1 MANSIKIK
9 RSSVAA
15 KVPLTTDLA
24 LGELAINTYDGKL
37 YLKKDNGT
45 ASIVTVNTGDG
56 AVVSITGTANEIDV
70 SSPTGAI
77 TLSLPATINSDTTG
91 SAATL
96 TTPRDIAGV
105 SFDGS
110 ASINIPLSNLSD
122 VTFSTPVV
130 NELLGYNGTAWVN
143 VAPNSASAGTGV
155 VFYNATPVITAAGTD
170 NDIAILT
177 FASIPVTTAEQVI
190 TGTAVSNTVLFSAF
204 ITVALNRLLFDAG
217 VYDFTIWAGVNS
229 IASHSVTTITR
240 QIYTAT
246 PFVVGTVTTTGTG
259 SSRTATASS
268 GTPFATAVIDAS
280 ATNTVASF
288 LQTPQGLYQIT
299 ARTSDTVVTITT
311 PSGYTNESAVAGTV
325 WKKLFGVTTP
335 EITSI
340 SPDYSEISIYTTQPS
355 TVVTAAT
362 KMGILGFVTSDHTR
376 TISLTYNGTTRNTH
390 VNTPLANLHNDLAGL
405 NGGAAGEYYHSTAAE
420 YTGTGTGVFVR
431 ATSPTLVTPALGTP
445 TALVGTNISGTATA
459 FTASNVTTNANL
471 TGEVTSTGN
480 ATTVTN
486 AAVIAKV
493 LTGYVS
499 GAGTVAATDSIL
511 QAVQKLNGNI
521 LAVPGT
527 VTSVA
532 ALTLGTTGTDLSS
545 TVATGTTTPVITLQ
559 VPTASAANRGALSAA
574 DWSTF
579 NNKGSGTVTAVSVA
593 TANGVSGS
601 SSGGATPALTIALG
615 AITPSAVQVS
625 GLTAS
630 QILSTDASK
639 NLTSLAVA
647 TYPSLTELAYVK
659 GVTSAIQTQINTKG
673 AGTVTSASVVSAN
686 GFAGTVATA
695 TSTPAITLTTSITGV
710 LKGNATAISAAT
722 SGTDYSLG
730 TSALATGIVKSTTTT
745 GALTIAIAAD
755 FPTLNQSTTGS
766 AATLT
771 TPRAIYGNNFDG
783 SAALTQII
791 ASTYGGTG
799 NGFSKFSGATTAE
812 RTYTLPDAS
821 TTILTTNSVV
831 TAAQGGTST
840 GTYTTGDILYASAAN
855 TLSKLPAGTVNYVLT
870 SGGAG
875 VAPSWAVNPLG
886 TVTSVG
892 FTGGIISVATG
903 TTTPAFTVAGTSGG
917 IPYFSTG
924 TTWATSTL
932 LAASSIML
940 GGGAGAAPTT
950 TTTGTGVVAALG
962 VAVGSA
968 GAFITFNGA
977 AGTPSSITLTNAG
990 GTAASLTAGTATS
1003 ANGVAAGV
1011 VAGEMVY
1018 DKFVATASQTTFTT
1032 TVSYISGKIEVYANG
1047 VKMVNVSDVTVTS
1060 GTSVVFLVGL
1070 TVGTNVDLVY
1080 PT

>member
-1 MANSIKIK
+1 MANSIKVK
-9 RSSVAA
+9 RSATASSV
-15 KVPLTTDLA
+15 PTTAQLA
-24 LGELAINTYDGKL
+24 LGELAINTFDGKL
-37 YLKKDNGT
+37 FLKKDNGT
-45 ASIVTVNTGDG
+45 ES
-56 AVVSITGTANEIDV
+56 VVEI
-70 SSPTGAI
+70 
-77 TLSLPATINSDTTG
+77 G
-91 SAATL
+91 S
-96 TTPRDIAGV
+96 
-105 SFDGS
+105 
-110 ASINIPLSNLSD
+110 
-122 VTFSTPVV
+122 
-130 NELLGYNGTAWVN
+130 
-143 VAPNSASAGTGV
+143 
-155 VFYNATPVITAAGTD
+155 
-170 NDIAILT
+170 
-177 FASIPVTTAEQVI
+177 
-190 TGTAVSNTVLFSAF
+190 
-204 ITVALNRLLFDAG
+204 
-217 VYDFTIWAGVNS
+217 
-229 IASHSVTTITR
+229 
-240 QIYTAT
+240 
-246 PFVVGTVTTTGTG
+246 
-259 SSRTATASS
+259 
-268 GTPFATAVIDAS
+268 
-280 ATNTVASF
+280 
-288 LQTPQGLYQIT
+288 
-299 ARTSDTVVTITT
+299 
-311 PSGYTNESAVAGTV
+311 
-325 WKKLFGVTTP
+325 
-335 EITSI
+335 
-340 SPDYSEISIYTTQPS
+340 
-355 TVVTAAT
+355 
-362 KMGILGFVTSDHTR
+362 
-376 TISLTYNGTTRNTH
+376 
-390 VNTPLANLHNDLAGL
+390 
-405 NGGAAGEYYHSTAAE
+405 
-420 YTGTGTGVFVR
+420 
-431 ATSPTLVTPALGTP
+431 
-445 TALVGTNISGTATA
+445 
-459 FTASNVTTNANL
+459 
-471 TGEVTSTGN
+471 
-480 ATTVTN
+480 
-486 AAVIAKV
+486 
-493 LTGYVS
+493 
-499 GAGTVAATDSIL
+499 
-511 QAVQKLNGNI
+511 
-521 LAVPGT
+521 GT

-559 VPTASAANRGALSAA
+559 VPTASAANRGALSAT

-710 LKGNATAISAAT
+710 LKGNAAAISAAT

-771 TPRAIYGNNFDG
+771 TPRALYGNNFDG

-812 RTYTLPDAS
+812 KTYTLPDAS

-968 GAFITFNGA
+968 GAFVTFNGA

-1011 VAGEMVY
+1011 VAGEMIY
-1018 DKFVATASQTTFTT
+1018 DSFTATASQTTFTT
-1032 TVSYISGKIEVYANG
+1032 TATYISGKIDVYANG

>member
-9 RSSVAA
+9 RSAVAA

-37 YLKKDNGT
+37 YLKKDDGT
-45 ASIVTVNTGDG
+45 EAIVTVNAGGAGSGDVVGPGSSTDNAITRFDGATGKLIQNSTATLDDSGVVSVSGANISGLTASSAVATDGFSNLVSVANTGTGDNVLATSPTLITPALGTPSALVGTNISGTASGLSIGGNAATVTDGVYTTDTSTVTNTMLAGSIANAKLVNSAITINGSVTALGGSVSVGTVTSVTATSPISSSGGSAPDISISAAGVSTSGYLSATDWNTFNNKGDG
-56 AVVSITGTANEIDV
+56 AVDSITGTANEIDV
-70 SSPTGAI
+70 SSPTGAV
-77 TLSLPATINSDTTG
+77 TLSLPATINADTTG

-110 ASINIPLSNLSD
+110 ANINIPLSNLSD

-190 TGTAVSNTVLFSAF
+190 TGTAVSNTVCFSAF
-204 ITVALNRLLFDAG
+204 VTDALNRIIFDAG
-217 VYDFTIWAGVNS
+217 IYDFTIWAGVNS

-280 ATNTVASF
+280 ATNTTASF

-471 TGEVTSTGN
+471 TGPITSVGN
-480 ATTVTN
+480 ATS
-486 AAVIAKV
+486 IA
-493 LTGYVS
+493 S
-499 GAGTVAATDSIL
+499 
-511 QAVQKLNGNI
+511 Q
-521 LAVPGT
+521 
-527 VTSVA
+527 
-532 ALTLGTTGTDLSS
+532 TGT
-545 TVATGTTTPVITLQ
+545 GTKFVVDTSPILVTP
-559 VPTASAANRGALSAA
+559 N
-574 DWSTF
+574 
-579 NNKGSGTVTAVSVA
+579 
-593 TANGVSGS
+593 
-601 SSGGATPALTIALG
+601 LG
-615 AITPSAVQVS
+615 TPSA
-625 GLTAS
+625 G
-630 QILSTDASK
+630 
-639 NLTSLAVA
+639 
-647 TYPSLTELAYVK
+647 
-659 GVTSAIQTQINTKG
+659 
-673 AGTVTSASVVSAN
+673 
-686 GFAGTVATA
+686 
-695 TSTPAITLTTSITGV
+695 
-710 LKGNATAISAAT
+710 
-722 SGTDYSLG
+722 
-730 TSALATGIVKSTTTT
+730 
-745 GALTIAIAAD
+745 
-755 FPTLNQSTTGS
+755 
-766 AATLT
+766 
-771 TPRAIYGNNFDG
+771 
-783 SAALTQII
+783 
-791 ASTYGGTG
+791 
-799 NGFSKFSGATTAE
+799 
-812 RTYTLPDAS
+812 
-821 TTILTTNSVV
+821 
-831 TAAQGGTST
+831 
-840 GTYTTGDILYASAAN
+840 
-855 TLSKLPAGTVNYVLT
+855 VLT
-870 SGGAG
+870 SCT
-875 VAPSWAVNPLG
+875 G
-886 TVTSVG
+886 T
-892 FTGGIISVATG
+892 ATG
-903 TTTPAFTVAGTSGG
+903 
-917 IPYFSTG
+917 
-924 TTWATSTL
+924 
-932 LAASSIML
+932 
-940 GGGAGAAPTT
+940 
-950 TTTGTGVVAALG
+950 
-962 VAVGSA
+962 
-968 GAFITFNGA
+968 
-977 AGTPSSITLTNAG
+977 
-990 GTAASLTAGTATS
+990 LTAGTATT

-1011 VAGEMVY
+1011 VAGKMIY
-1018 DKFVATASQTTFTT
+1018 DQFTATASQTTFTT
-1032 TVSYISGKIEVYANG
+1032 SATYISGKIEVYANG
-1047 VKMVNVSDVTVTS
+1047 VKMVNAADVTVTS
-1060 GTSVVFLVGL
+1060 GTSVVFATGVALN
-1070 TVGTNVDLVY
+1070 TRVDLVY